1 MANIT
6 GTWLGTY
13 WQMGKPT
20 RFEATFIQHENMLCG
35 NILDDGYLGEATLQ
49 GEVVGRN
56 IKFVKSYIST
66 TKQRAS
72 VNYNGTITEDGN
84 SMQGRWDFFGM
95 LGFQNWE
102 AHRNEENLEDELRKY
117 ITVQSPKNQVVLK
130 RKGFIEVMMAVQS
143 AAHPYQSLKLLLLRG
158 LTSRTG

>member
-1 MANIT
+1 MTNIT

-20 RFEATFIQHENMLCG
+20 RFEVTFVQNGNALCG

-56 IKFVKSYIST
+56 ISFVKSYISI
-66 TKQRAS
+66 TKKRAS
-72 VNYNGTITEDGN
+72 VNYNGTISEDGN
-84 SMQGRWDFFGM
+84 SMQGKWDFFEM

-117 ITVQSPKNQVVLK
+117 ITVQLPNNVRELEP
-130 RKGFIEVMMAVQS
+130 I
-143 AAHPYQSLKLLLLRG
+143 
-158 LTSRTG
+158 TI